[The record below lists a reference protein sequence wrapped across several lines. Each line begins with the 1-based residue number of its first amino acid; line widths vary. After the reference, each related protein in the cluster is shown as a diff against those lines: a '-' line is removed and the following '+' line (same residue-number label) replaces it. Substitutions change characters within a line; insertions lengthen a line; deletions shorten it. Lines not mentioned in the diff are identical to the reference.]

1 MKKKIKILAIVIA
14 ILAFASGCALNTG
27 ARIYDNEKIIVKN
40 ADSYNLINSR
50 WQVDENC
57 LYGSVGRMEGM
68 GTIWKFDTSEATD
81 VNISYRIKVSSGKAK
96 LVLISADNRLTNL
109 VECTAESDFE
119 EEKTDTIQV
128 NTGKSRIKLV
138 GAKDTKIEIEISAD
152 KGDIRSFN

>member
-57 LYGSVGRMEGM
+57 LYGSVAPF
-68 GTIWKFDTSEATD
+68 I
-81 VNISYRIKVSSGKAK
+81 YAK
-96 LVLISADNRLTNL
+96 PH
-109 VECTAESDFE
+109 
-119 EEKTDTIQV
+119 
-128 NTGKSRIKLV
+128 
-138 GAKDTKIEIEISAD
+138 
-152 KGDIRSFN
+152 